1 MRKRLFTPFRLG
13 LLLVAAA
20 FGLPAAAQT
29 SGEIRGVVTDAS
41 GAAVAGATVT
51 VTNAATGAVRRAAT
65 NDEGIYNLPSLQ
77 PGVYAM
83 RVEQQGFKTAVRDS
97 VELQVQQVAS
107 IDFTLEVG
115 QVGETV
121 TVTGG
126 VPLLSPESTTVG
138 TVIENKRIVDLPLN
152 GRNFLQLVATAPNVS
167 FGFQNAGQAGSR
179 QGGTRSQQ
187 NISVAGQRSY
197 FNRFTIDGIEN
208 TDVNFNTPIVLPSID
223 ALQEFKVQTGIFPAE
238 FGRASTQI
246 NVSTKSGGREY
257 HGALFEFIRN
267 DVFDAQVYDF
277 TGRRPKGTPNPP
289 FKWNQYGFTLG
300 GPVWL
305 PKKLFG
311 PLGYDNR
318 ERVFFMTNFEG
329 FRDRKAL
336 LNRYQLPTTGFR
348 GGDFSKLLDPAFTG
362 NANAGKQLIARV
374 TDPRDATKTVDV
386 PVFDALNRPVI
397 VGQIFDPLTRRVV
410 NGQIVADP
418 FPNNIIP
425 TGRFHQISNKL
436 LEFYPAP
443 TLSPNAL
450 GINHE
455 QLNNRLINKD
465 QFTGRGD
472 FIESTASNWSGRYS
486 WGDEVQLDPGLKL
499 NGTKLLTTVRQ
510 VMGSNTRTF
519 GATKVNEARF
529 GYNYFFN
536 SLGRELAGTRDVVS
550 ELNIPGVASGPP
562 ISWGIP
568 SISVAGFAGFGD
580 DSEGPYVNTNRTF
593 QFVDNFSWTRGSHAF
608 RFGGELRWDQY
619 NQVGNQFARGAFLFE
634 PTATSQIGF
643 ADLPVSGGGTER
655 RNIGG
660 VAGYSFSDF
669 LLGNCKRCEV
679 SVSLAEAQFRA
690 FSQYYYIDDTWKLT
704 PKLTLNLG
712 LRYEYTPPWF
722 DKTGRLVNIHVP
734 FADMTPNV
742 ADLSRHPT
750 FVRMG
755 SGDFYEGLSLR
766 FNPAI
771 KVARDGRLGE
781 RLVDDDR
788 NDWAPRF
795 GLAYSPTDKWTVRL
809 GGGVFYS
816 QDTGNPRFD
825 MARNL
830 AGRRRDESTPTQLDL
845 TWSSPF
851 RNLGGTVQV
860 NNPYVL
866 GNTFGRRTPYVIQ
879 YMLNVQRELGG
890 NMLVEVGYLGSVG
903 RKLESLRAFNESI
916 PGTTGSVLSRAPYP
930 EFGRIQMVDGSGKSS
945 YNGASL
951 KLEKRFS
958 QGLSF
963 LLGYT
968 FSRSIDNASAIRSH
982 NGDTLF
988 PQNSYNLAAEKALSS
1003 FHTAHRFVGSS
1014 TYELPFGR
1022 GRRWL
1027 DTGGVINAVLGGW
1040 QVSPIVTIQT
1050 GFPLTVVSG
1059 VDRSNIGAGFDRPN
1073 QVAGQ
1078 DSVLPDDQR
1087 TLDRWFNT
1095 NAFVLQPAGTFGN
1108 VGRNTIIGPGFIQVD
1123 AALLKNFRFT
1133 ETKSLQFRFE
1143 AFNAPNHPNWGN
1155 PDTNRNSAN
1164 FGRITGMRGTMRELQ
1179 FGLKLLF

>member
-1 MRKRLFTPFRLG
+1 MRKRLFTPFRLS

-20 FGLPAAAQT
+20 LGLPAAAQT

-107 IDFTLEVG
+107 IDFTLEIG

-277 TGRRPKGTPNPP
+277 TGRRPKDTPNPP

-336 LNRYQLPTTGFR
+336 LGRYTLPPTAWR
-348 GGDFSKLLDPAFTG
+348 TG
-362 NANAGKQLIARV
+362 N
-374 TDPRDATKTVDV
+374 
-386 PVFDALNRPVI
+386 FSALSNP
-397 VGQIFDPLTRRVV
+397 IFDPLT
-410 NGQIVADP
+410 GQQ
-418 FPNNIIP
+418 FPGNIIP
-425 TGRFHQISNKL
+425 QNRIHPTSAKL
-436 LEFYPAP
+436 LEFYPVAG
-443 TLSPNAL
+443 LNPNAL
-450 GINHE
+450 GVNHE

-510 VMGSNTRTF
+510 VMASNTRTF

-536 SLGRELAGTRDVVS
+536 SLGRELAGVRDVVG

-568 SISVAGFAGFGD
+568 SISIAGNGFNGFGD

-634 PTATSQIGF
+634 PTATSNKGAANTGNGF
-643 ADLPVSGGGTER
+643 A
-655 RNIGG
+655 
-660 VAGYSFSDF
+660 DF
-669 LLGNCKRCEV
+669 LLGYCKRCEV

-690 FSQYYYIDDTWKLT
+690 MSQYYYIDDTWKLT

-734 FADMTPNV
+734 FADATPNV

-788 NDWAPRF
+788 NDFAPRF

-1027 DTGGVINAVLGGW
+1027 DTGGVVNAVLGGW